1 MATAWGSAPVSAAG
15 GGSIPLVNALQAAAP
30 EAEILL
36 VGATD
41 GYANIHAP
49 DERVLLDELEKSIV
63 AEAEFFARAS
73 PARRAARADTACSA
87 CSTASSASATRCR
100 TRRSCSCGSASA

>member
-1 MATAWGSAPVSAAG
+1 MASAWGSAPVSAAG
-15 GGSIPLVNALQAAAP
+15 GGSIPFVNALSAAAP
-30 EAEILL
+30 DAEVLL

-63 AEAEFFARAS
+63 AETAFFGEYAKRF
-73 PARRAARADTACSA
+73 
-87 CSTASSASATRCR
+87 
-100 TRRSCSCGSASA
+100 GS